1 MICTK
6 GGKTMSYKV
15 AVNGYLD
22 SEGEHDILRTVLYDF
37 GVGAFPLL
45 TDKYG
50 EHVLSDSINAD
61 FNYHTEYD
69 YDNGIVTKTVVEI
82 LGYTMNIPVKAE
94 VASVMNY
101 LIQKED
107 NWNTITDSNF
117 DFVYQVDN
125 TYETHSELNV
135 VFDFESLDEDI
146 SNEDIKR
153 MTSTDNARLLTIM
166 YEATKG
172 QDKKHEQS

>member
-1 MICTK
+1 MT
-6 GGKTMSYKV
+6 TSYKV
-15 AVNGYLD
+15 SVNGYLD
-22 SEGEHDILRTVLYDF
+22 SEGEHDVLRNALYDF

-45 TDKYG
+45 TDRYG
-50 EHVLSDSINAD
+50 EHILTDSINAD

-69 YDNGIVTKTVVEI
+69 YDNGKVLKTDVEI

-107 NWNTITDSNF
+107 SWNTITASNF
-117 DFVYQVDN
+117 DFVYQVDDSN
-125 TYETHSELNV
+125 EAHSELNV
-135 VFDFESLDEDI
+135 VFDFEGLDEEL
-146 SNEDIKR
+146 SNDEIKR

-172 QDKKHEQS
+172 LKKESENEQG